1 MPDDE
6 PLDDAVAVGTA
17 AAAAAARVTESV
29 ARHVSDTK
37 ARERAALERVQ
48 DQQRARQALGNVE
61 QKVGPKIDQKGGQ
74 SYDSTEQRGKRDA
87 VREEAGVPL
96 ESRRVV
102 ATADQM
108 NGQDPTLAAAVGK
121 AQKTQTRA
129 TGPVQEQVR
138 GR

>member
-6 PLDDAVAVGTA
+6 PLDDVISVGTA

-29 ARHVSDTK
+29 ARHVSETK

-48 DQQRARQALGNVE
+48 DQQRARQTLGNVE
-61 QKVGPKIDQKGGQ
+61 QKVAPKVDQA
-74 SYDSTEQRGKRDA
+74 YDSTEQRGKRDA
-87 VREEAGVPL
+87 IREEAGVPL
-96 ESRRVV
+96 ENRRVV

-108 NGQDPTLAAAVGK
+108 NGRDPKLASLAG
-121 AQKTQTRA
+121 TMRA
-129 TGPVQEQVR
+129 TKARAPMQVPEQQR